1 MPTPLPPDEQAPL
14 VELAAGL
21 EHLDPNDLKKITPE
35 MARVVEARARDISM
49 DHIADRE
56 NVTINTLNKRLNR
69 VHKLL
74 GVSTTM
80 AAYRLL
86 LLAGILILK

>member
-1 MPTPLPPDEQAPL
+1 VPTPQPPEEQAPL

-21 EHLDPNDLKKITPE
+21 EHLDPNDLKKITQE
-35 MARVVEARARDISM
+35 MARVVEARAMDQSM
-49 DHIADRE
+49 DQIADRE
-56 NVTINTLNKRLNR
+56 NVTVNTLNKRLNR
-69 VHKLL
+69 VHRLL
-74 GVSTTM
+74 RVQSTT